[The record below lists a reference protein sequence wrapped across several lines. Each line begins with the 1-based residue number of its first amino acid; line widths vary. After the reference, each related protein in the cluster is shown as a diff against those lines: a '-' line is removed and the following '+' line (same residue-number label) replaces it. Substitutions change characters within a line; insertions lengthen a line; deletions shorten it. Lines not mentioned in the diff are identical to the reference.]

1 MKNRSIKNT
10 IVLAYSGGL
19 DTSAIIPWIKDNYKF
34 NVVAFVAN
42 IGQSSS
48 DLENIKEKAIMS
60 GALDCH
66 IADLRNDFVNKYV
79 FPMLKIGA
87 IYEGQYLLGTAIA
100 RPLIAKS
107 QVDYAHKINAIG
119 VSHGATGKGNDQV
132 RFESAY
138 AALDSSLIVIAP
150 WREWKF
156 QSREELLEYLRQKNI
171 NTTVTQKK
179 IYSRDE
185 NIFHISTEGGVLEN
199 TWNAPNNDCWVW
211 TKSPHDAPNQSEKIH
226 LKIKKGCVVGVNHKN
241 LSAYECLDKLNTLG
255 SKHSIG
261 RVDIVENRLI
271 GIKSRGCYE
280 TPGGTIIYHALRGLE
295 QLILDRDS
303 MYWKNK
309 IALDMSLIIYDGK
322 WFTPMRKSLQQSSE
336 ILSNSISGEVVVEL
350 YKGSVNILQKK
361 SPNTL
366 YSQEYATFSKDT
378 VYSQLD
384 AQGFIRLFSLS
395 SRIRSLNRQK

>member
-42 IGQSSS
+42 IGQSSL

-60 GALDCH
+60 GASDCYV
-66 IADLRNDFVNKYV
+66 ADLRNDFVNKYV

-107 QVDYAHKINAIG
+107 QVDYAHKIKAIG

-156 QSREELLEYLRQKNI
+156 KSREELLEYLRQKNI

-185 NIFHISTEGGVLEN
+185 NIFHVSTEGGILEN

-211 TKSPHDAPNQSEKIH
+211 TKSPHDAPNKSEKIH
-226 LKIKKGCVVGVNHKN
+226 LQIKKGCVVGVNHKR
-241 LSAYECLDKLNTLG
+241 LSAYECLNKLNNLG
-255 SKHSIG
+255 STHAIG
-261 RVDIVENRLI
+261 RVDIIENRLV

-303 MYWKNK
+303 MYWRNK

-322 WFTPMRKSLQQSSE
+322 WFTPIRKSLQQSSE

-361 SPNTL
+361 SLNTL
-366 YSQEYATFSKDT
+366 YSQEYATFSKDS